1 MVANQWWSQ
10 SLSCRK
16 SERVVARRSMPM
28 ARIVHRQ
35 LVLDWRHVTDDG
47 NWNYLKILQEEKL
60 QIGGGFLAPS
70 QDSGG
75 GGFDLEHGLKTIVI
89 ESDEAMHELCG
100 DQIAILLD
108 YKNSTEPQNTNRN

>member
-1 MVANQWWSQ
+1 
-10 SLSCRK
+10 
-16 SERVVARRSMPM
+16 MPM
-28 ARIVHRQ
+28 ARVVHRQ

-89 ESDEAMHELCG
+89 KSDEAMHELCG
-100 DQIAILLD
+100 DQIAILLVN
-108 YKNSTEPQNTNRN
+108 KNSTEPQNTNRY